1 MNIISSFTM
10 TEWFCVQSYLFP
22 KTLLLDYY
30 NVEEEVQLKINSLE
44 GKEEE
49 VLKKIAEIIED

>member
-1 MNIISSFTM
+1 M